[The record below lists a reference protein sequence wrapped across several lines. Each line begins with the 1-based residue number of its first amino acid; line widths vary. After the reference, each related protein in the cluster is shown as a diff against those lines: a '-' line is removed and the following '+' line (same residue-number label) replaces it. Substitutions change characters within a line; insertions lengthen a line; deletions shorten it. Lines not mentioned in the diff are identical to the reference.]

1 MNVLVIED
9 HATDRKLLSAVLK
22 MDGHDVHERA
32 SAEGAV
38 DAILA
43 LVPDIILI
51 DLQLPEMDGLTLVRQ
66 IRANEATR
74 RIPIA
79 AVTAYPEAYPREE
92 LLSAGCDAYILKP
105 IDTRELP
112 RQLEQLVGKTLTPG
126 PSPKG
131 EG

>member
-22 MDGHDVHERA
+22 MDGHAVHERA

-51 DLQLPEMDGLTLVRQ
+51 DLQLPDTDGLTLVRQ
-66 IRANEATR
+66 IKTHEAAR
-74 RIPIA
+74 HIPIV

-92 LLSAGCDAYILKP
+92 LLSAGCEAYILKP

-112 RQLEQLVGKTLTPG
+112 RQLEQLAGKSLTPG

>member
-9 HATDRKLLSAVLK
+9 HATDRKLLSVVLE
-22 MDGHDVHERA
+22 MDGHVVYERS

-38 DAILA
+38 EAILT

-51 DLQLPEMDGLTLVRQ
+51 DLRLPEMDGLTLVRQ
-66 IRANEATR
+66 IRAHEASHH
-74 RIPIA
+74 IPIV
-79 AVTAYPEAYPREE
+79 AVTAYPEAYPREQ

-112 RQLEQLVGKTLTPG
+112 RQLEQMVGKR
-126 PSPKG
+126 S
-131 EG
+131 E